1 MADAMGDVPQPA
13 TGRRLP
19 GLALPR
25 QSTTATLRAHL
36 IHVPARLART
46 ARTKLTAHLPGHW
59 PWRDA
64 WLSLFNAVHRPPSA
78 T

>member
-1 MADAMGDVPQPA
+1 MADAVGDVHNLLPA
-13 TGRRLP
+13 AGSLTSRFH
-19 GLALPR
+19 AKA
-25 QSTTATLRAHL
+25 TTATLRAHL

-46 ARTKLTAHLPGHW
+46 ARTKLTAHLPEHW
-59 PWRDA
+59 PWLDA